1 LSKDD
6 LWEALTEY
14 PEAKRNLLEKGRQ
27 ILLKVRST
35 EDRFTGAV
43 SHLCFY
49 TVQALLARQVF
60 LAVTFRIVIF
70 YPRNYLVAQS
80 IRLRGGYS
88 NSTTDQI

>member
-27 ILLKVRST
+27 ILLKVRPT

-43 SHLCFY
+43 SL
-49 TVQALLARQVF
+49 
-60 LAVTFRIVIF
+60 
-70 YPRNYLVAQS
+70 RNFFSFEKDASIQS
-80 IRLRGGYS
+80 KLF
-88 NSTTDQI
+88 